1 MPKKAARGAPDAT
14 KNAAACR
21 HRAMPAAFRARRAM
35 SGNVGQCRGVTE
47 AVFRMPPGEAK
58 RATMH
63 GGFRA
68 HRFHRCHRRR
78 RSMIRPRHGRSV
90 ARRPDRSAA

>member
-1 MPKKAARGAPDAT
+1 
-14 KNAAACR
+14 
-21 HRAMPAAFRARRAM
+21 
-35 SGNVGQCRGVTE
+35 
-47 AVFRMPPGEAK
+47 MPPGEAK

-63 GGFRA
+63 GGLRA

-78 RSMIRPRHGRSV
+78 RSMIRLRHGRSV